1 MSIWVPR
8 TPTLGARRNVTLA
21 DGRPTFAADFS
32 THYAPDRIDAAW
44 RFGGSSLPSI
54 GGTQ

>member
-21 DGRPTFAADFS
+21 DGRPTFAAGFS